1 MKKEIKCILLSPH
14 FEYVKGSIYHEISSI
29 DPPLGLISL
38 SAFMNEAGIETM
50 VYDLNVE
57 IKNNLELPVF
67 AQKIKDTF
75 ITDNTVF
82 GISYLTPYVKSS
94 YETTRVI
101 RHFFPNSKIVAGGAH
116 ATFMAEEILTEGHI
130 DIVVRGEGEHTLLD
144 ILTGKPP
151 EVIDG
156 ISFKILRSNPVLIVH
171 NKDRERIADIN
182 ILPLPAYHQLK
193 MNRYRPILGSY
204 KKLPAANIITT
215 RGCSGTCNFCCKSF
229 GKKITYKSPETIINE
244 IKYLIKNYKIKHIN
258 IYDDTFTINKKRVFD
273 FCNLLISEKIGVDW
287 TCFARIDNMDDTLL
301 KKMKEAGCYQVMYG
315 VENFDQS
322 ILNSLSKNITIGKI
336 EEVIRLTKKAGI
348 VTRVSVMVGNP
359 KDTWDTFNNTIRSL
373 KRIKPDIIVASIFT
387 PIPGS
392 ELYRW
397 AVANDRL
404 LTTNWSKFA
413 GNNSVLKL
421 DYLSPEDVAIQYR
434 KIYSFYYYTPS
445 YLWGRLKRLETRT
458 QLWMYIKAF
467 FYILRFVLT
476 RKTTT

>member
-1 MKKEIKCILLSPH
+1 MLSPH
-14 FEYVKGSIYHEISSI
+14 FEYVKGSIYHEISSL

-57 IKNNLELPVF
+57 INNNLELPAF

-82 GISYLTPYVKSS
+82 GISYLTPYVMSS
-94 YETTRVI
+94 YETARVI
-101 RHFFPNSKIVAGGAH
+101 RQFFPNSKILAGGAH
-116 ATFMAEEILTEGHI
+116 ATFMAEEILTEGHT
-130 DIVVRGEGEHTLLD
+130 DIVVRGEGELTLLD

-156 ISFKILRSNPVLIVH
+156 ISFKIPRSNPASIVH
-171 NKDRERIADIN
+171 NKDRERMANIN
-182 ILPLPAYHQLK
+182 TLPLPAFHQLK

-204 KKLPAANIITT
+204 KRLPAANIITT
-215 RGCSGTCNFCCKSF
+215 RGCNGTCNFCCKMF
-229 GKKITYKSPETIINE
+229 GKKITYKSPENIVSE
-244 IKYLIKNYKIKHIN
+244 IKYLIKNYKTKHIN
-258 IYDDTFTINKKRVFD
+258 IYDDTFTINKRRVED
-273 FCNLLISEKIGVDW
+273 FCNLLISENLAVDW
-287 TCFARIDNMDDTLL
+287 TCFARIDNMDEELL
-301 KKMKEAGCYQVMYG
+301 NKMKKAGCYQIMYG

-322 ILNSLSKNITIGKI
+322 ILNALSKNITVEKI
-336 EEVIRLTKKAGI
+336 EHVIYLTKKAGI
-348 VTRVSVMVGNP
+348 VTRVSIMVGNP

-397 AVANDRL
+397 ALANDRL
-404 LTTNWSKFA
+404 LTTDWNKFA

-421 DYLSPEDVAIQYR
+421 DYLSPEDVTKQYR
-434 KIYSFYYYTPS
+434 KIYSLYYYTPS
-445 YLWGRLKRLETRT
+445 YLWGRLKRLETAT

-467 FYILRFVLT
+467 FFILRFVFT
-476 RKTTT
+476 GKATT